1 MAIKAGPKRAA
12 ISDPLDFVGDDFD
25 SFAERFLR
33 VPKGR
38 GRGEPFEL
46 LPFQREMLGTLF
58 DDDVSQLVAV
68 IPRGNGK
75 SGLAAAVALHHLFT
89 RVDAPRVL
97 LVAQD
102 QGSANR
108 LLATCVSMLAMSEP
122 LQDRKSVV

>member
-1 MAIKAGPKRAA
+1 
-12 ISDPLDFVGDDFD
+12 
-25 SFAERFLR
+25 
-33 VPKGR
+33 
-38 GRGEPFEL
+38 
-46 LPFQREMLGTLF
+46 MLGTLF

-108 LLATCVSMLAMSEP
+108 RLSACVSMLARREP
-122 LQDRKSVV
+122 LHARAMNYSGSNVISFTCRGRKRRSVLPCACIGCG